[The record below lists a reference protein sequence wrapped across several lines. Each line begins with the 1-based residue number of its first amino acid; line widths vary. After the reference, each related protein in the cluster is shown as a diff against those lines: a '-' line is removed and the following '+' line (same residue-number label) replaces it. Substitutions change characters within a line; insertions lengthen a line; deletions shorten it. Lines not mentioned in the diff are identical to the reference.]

1 MTAELLSRIR
11 KELTVSLA
19 VLREAVLAIS
29 ERVNRKAQ
37 LLKLHWQASD
47 ISHKVDSTHRALGVQ
62 LFPLLSSSAEL
73 KRLEPAL
80 GWPEAAGLLSA
91 ATSQVG
97 LLKKE
102 LGQVETLVR
111 ELEVEAMRE
120 DLLKIQQ
127 DLSTRS
133 GTIERVQVA
142 RGAWAVDRSISQMGL
157 SPMTRVAAVLRG
169 PALLHLTDSLV
180 FQSGD
185 LVVLVGPQVEV
196 KRLLPYFVD
205 QQSMRLA

>member
-11 KELTVSLA
+11 KELTMNLA

-37 LLKLHWQASD
+37 LLKLHWQASYL
-47 ISHKVDSTHRALGVQ
+47 SHSMDSSHRVLGAQ
-62 LFPLLSSSAEL
+62 LFPLVSCAGDL
-73 KRLEPAL
+73 KRHESAPDRSD
-80 GWPEAAGLLSA
+80 AAGLLSA
-91 ATSQVG
+91 ATLQVG

-111 ELEVEAMRE
+111 ELEVEAIRE

-127 DLSTRS
+127 DLSTRYA
-133 GTIERVQVA
+133 TIDRVHVA
-142 RGAWAVDRSISQMGL
+142 RGSWAVGRSISQMGL
-157 SPMTRVAAVLRG
+157 SPTTRVAAVLRG
-169 PALLHLTDSLV
+169 PALLHPDTLV

-185 LVVLVGPQVEV
+185 LVILVGPLVEV
-196 KRLLPYFVD
+196 KQLLLCFVE
-205 QQSMRLA
+205 QQPIRSA

>member
-11 KELTVSLA
+11 KELTMNLA

-47 ISHKVDSTHRALGVQ
+47 ISHKVDSSHRALGAQ
-62 LFPLLSSSAEL
+62 LFPLLSSGGDL
-73 KRLEPAL
+73 KQHEPAL
-80 GWPEAAGLLSA
+80 DQPEAAGLLLA

-127 DLSTRS
+127 DLATRS
-133 GTIERVQVA
+133 ATIERVQVA

-157 SPMTRVAAVLRG
+157 SPTTRVAAVLRG
-169 PALLHLTDSLV
+169 PALLHLTDRLV

-196 KRLLPYFVD
+196 RRLLPYFVEP
-205 QQSMRLA
+205 QTIRSA